1 MAIIISKTLIELYE
15 KNPAV
20 CPSRSHVC
28 TTCPNAIFHGTSTY
42 LRGYCQIFFK
52 EEWNSADNKFK
63 GYCDGNPTPPDIKP
77 TLEEEKL
84 MNEGN
89 EVLNEEDNKED
100 SEEIQN

>member
-1 MAIIISKTLIELYE
+1 MTMIISKTLIELYE

-42 LRGYCQIFFK
+42 LRGYCRIFFK

-77 TLEEEKL
+77 TTEEEQL
-84 MNEGN
+84 ID
-89 EVLNEEDNKED
+89 EVIAEN
-100 SEEIQN
+100 SEEVEK